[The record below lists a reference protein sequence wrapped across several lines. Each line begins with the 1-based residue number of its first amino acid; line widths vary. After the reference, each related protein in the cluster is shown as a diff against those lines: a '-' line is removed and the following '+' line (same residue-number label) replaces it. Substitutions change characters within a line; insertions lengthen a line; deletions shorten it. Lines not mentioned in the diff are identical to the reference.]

1 MDKCGVQT
9 NKSTLEKDQGSYLEL
24 LFTMTKHKDKFCHH
38 NYAREVPKTLF
49 FSVID
54 SVLQRPP
61 PPPPPHHHER
71 SSTQG
76 NELRIITENYWHH
89 N

>member
-38 NYAREVPKTLF
+38 NYAREVPKILF
-49 FSVID
+49 FIFID
-54 SVLQRPP
+54 SVPQSPP
-61 PPPPPHHHER
+61 PPPP
-71 SSTQG
+71 TQEIVHTG
-76 NELRIITENYWHH
+76 KWTKDHYRELLTP
-89 N
+89 

>member
-61 PPPPPHHHER
+61 PPHPTTTRDRPHREM
-71 SSTQG
+71 
-76 NELRIITENYWHH
+76 N
-89 N
+89 

>member
-9 NKSTLEKDQGSYLEL
+9 NKSILEKDQGSYLEL

-61 PPPPPHHHER
+61 PPPHPTTTRDRPHREM
-71 SSTQG
+71 
-76 NELRIITENYWHH
+76 N
-89 N
+89 